1 MSKAL
6 IRLEDISP
14 GGWYE
19 AEEQQ
24 AKLLVIANELHTQ
37 SIPFHLAVIPRYID
51 PARGIDRSLTDPG
64 DPASVRFLRL
74 LHTMQRLG
82 ASLGIHGYTH
92 QYANAVTG
100 DGFEFAYN
108 DCLHDCPPD
117 DPPLAASS
125 RRELTRSYAYRRL
138 KLARSLMEQAGLT
151 AVWFETPHYTA
162 SPVQRRILES
172 CCGLMYETPP
182 HAPNLN
188 DAALFSP
195 SGHSLSNGTYY
206 VPTPLYYVAG
216 DNIEGDVRRIQQA
229 VQEELPPTELASF
242 FYHPYLEFP
251 YIKLQADGTAQY
263 DPSSPLKRIISAIK
277 RSGRTFVPVTSLM
290 PFIPDFRETGL
301 PWTSGDRI
309 HTIASLP
316 GSQGACPT
324 ATLLIRKQDADIWY
338 RASLSTNSLIK
349 IDNGLCSM
357 RPILAG
363 WPDRIGGKEVVGDYN
378 GDGIDD
384 IAVWYPQLGQCHI
397 ALGTA
402 EGSMH
407 PSGVWL
413 HAPDFADWD
422 AYTGDFNGDG
432 RDDLLL
438 WNRASGQ
445 VALAFGDL
453 HGFKQPLLLPER
465 IVYDPEPRLVLGIGD
480 VNGDG
485 QDDLVLWNPS
495 KEICEVWVNQGGHF
509 NYEGVWYRTDASQ
522 LGSITSFRL
531 TDVDGDGCDD
541 LLLMDRVQGYWYIV
555 YSSGTTFGPE
565 ARRFGPWLP
574 GKEIIPLALDLAG
587 SGRASLL
594 AWSPDSKGGILDAA
608 INTLD
613 RTRNEG
619 HGILHLPK

>member
-14 GGWYE
+14 AGWYE
-19 AEEQQ
+19 TEEQQ

-51 PARGIDRSLTDPG
+51 PARGIDRSLTDPD
-64 DPASVRFLRL
+64 DPVSVRFLRL
-74 LHTMQRLG
+74 LHKLVHFG
-82 ASLGIHGYTH
+82 ASFGVHGYTH
-92 QYANAVTG
+92 QYANATTG
-100 DGFEFAYN
+100 DGFEFAY
-108 DCLHDCPPD
+108 DGCLHDCPPD
-117 DPPLAASS
+117 DAPLAASS

-229 VQEELPPTELASF
+229 VQELPLTELASF

-251 YIKLQADGTAQY
+251 YIELQADGTAQY
-263 DPSSPLKRIISAIK
+263 DPSSPLKRIISALK
-277 RSGRTFVPVTSLM
+277 STGRTFVPLTSLM

-301 PWTSGDRI
+301 PWTSDDRI
-309 HTIASLP
+309 HAIASLP
-316 GSQGACPT
+316 GSQGTCQT
-324 ATLLIRKQDADIWY
+324 ATLLIRKHGADTWY
-338 RASLSTNSLIK
+338 RASLTANSLIK

-357 RPILAG
+357 RLILAG
-363 WPDRIGGKEVVGDYN
+363 WPDRAGGKEMVGDFN

-384 IAVWYPQLGQCHI
+384 IAVWYSQLGQCHI

-402 EGSMH
+402 KGGMH

-413 HAPDFADWD
+413 HTPDYADWD

-432 RDDLLL
+432 RDDLLF
-438 WNRASGQ
+438 WNPAAGQ
-445 VALAFGDL
+445 VALALADL
-453 HGFKQPLLLPER
+453 HGFRQPLLLTER

-495 KEICEVWVNQGGHF
+495 QEIFEVWVSQGGHF
-509 NYEGVWYRTDASQ
+509 YYEGVWFRTDASQ
-522 LGSITSFRL
+522 LGSITSFRV

-541 LLLMDRVQGYWYIV
+541 LLLMDRVQGYWYII
-555 YSSGTTFGPE
+555 YSSGKTFGPE
-565 ARRFGPWLP
+565 AGRFGPWIP
-574 GKEIIPLALDLAG
+574 GKEITPLALDLAG

-594 AWSPDSKGGILDAA
+594 AWSPDPRGGILDAA